1 MQAVKKKSIS
11 NPSTE
16 GTNYPCIIL
25 FFIVTCRSCRLVFF
39 LLMEVITDAPFSS
52 MCVFLCVCRGR
63 KESQDSEEEEE
74 VVSAKWTLRKQA
86 ALVLDN
92 LAVTF
97 SAALVLPHAL
107 AAIQLKLQAGAGGS
121 GSAEVWV
128 RESGMLALGALSTG
142 CLVEMGQ
149 YLPQLFP
156 FLIQVKLQIT
166 LLDK

>member
-1 MQAVKKKSIS
+1 MFVLTLHIDV
-11 NPSTE
+11 N
-16 GTNYPCIIL
+16 
-25 FFIVTCRSCRLVFF
+25 RS
-39 LLMEVITDAPFSS
+39 
-52 MCVFLCVCRGR
+52 R
-63 KESQDSEEEEE
+63 KESQDSEEEED

-156 FLIQVKLQIT
+156 FLIQVTIDYAFRT
-166 LLDK
+166 I

>member
-1 MQAVKKKSIS
+1 M
-11 NPSTE
+11 
-16 GTNYPCIIL
+16 
-25 FFIVTCRSCRLVFF
+25 
-39 LLMEVITDAPFSS
+39 
-52 MCVFLCVCRGR
+52 
-63 KESQDSEEEEE
+63 
-74 VVSAKWTLRKQA
+74 
-86 ALVLDN
+86 LDN

-142 CLVEMGQ
+142 CLIEMGQ

-156 FLIQVKLQIT
+156 FLIQVIHNWIIVIS
-166 LLDK
+166 LLFTQSFYIFYQDELCPLILTTRFYTTRIL

>member
-1 MQAVKKKSIS
+1 MLDIEICYLLIRLL
-11 NPSTE
+11 TL
-16 GTNYPCIIL
+16 L
-25 FFIVTCRSCRLVFF
+25 FLHLFIH
-39 LLMEVITDAPFSS
+39 MY
-52 MCVFLCVCRGR
+52 RGR

-142 CLVEMGQ
+142 CLIEMGQ

-156 FLIQVKLQIT
+156 FLIQVILVSCYRIVVCSI
-166 LLDK
+166 LFFML

>member
-1 MQAVKKKSIS
+1 VNIDV
-11 NPSTE
+11 
-16 GTNYPCIIL
+16 L
-25 FFIVTCRSCRLVFF
+25 
-39 LLMEVITDAPFSS
+39 FSS
-52 MCVFLCVCRGR
+52 IYDCVCVCVRRGR

-156 FLIQVKLQIT
+156 FLIQVKLENT
-166 LLDK
+166 LLVK

>member
-121 GSAEVWV
+121 GSAEVWHACPRCFV
-128 RESGMLALGALSTG
+128 YWMFSGDGSVSSTA
-142 CLVEMGQ
+142 VS
-149 YLPQLFP
+149 LPHSGKIADHFA
-156 FLIQVKLQIT
+156 
-166 LLDK
+166 